1 MDKEMEGWS
10 GERWPR
16 SNWQEGRCETTRIE
30 SRLSEWICSV
40 LDLTFWGRE
49 YDFEKLWSISK
60 IWDWWEEV
68 ILYLR
73 ETLYNAPL
81 GRQKVVCTYVC
92 SEPPCSVTTRWE
104 EPPGVGTPHFLN
116 SRLQL
121 WLWMWGFSQ
130 VRICCCQWIFAF
142 ERKCFFF
149 SHIQTFSCR
158 SSHSSSSHKQSRS
171 IRGTKVSMWWDF
183 SKYTAVAPL
192 RQPGLSKPSYYCTQM
207 EMLQALGGSV
217 LCCVCHMLTH
227 KILTQGPK
235 GKHFEGL

>member
-16 SNWQEGRCETTRIE
+16 GNWQEGRCETTRIE

-60 IWDWWEEV
+60 IWDWWGEV

-92 SEPPCSVTTRWE
+92 SEPPCCHDSLGGATGGWNTSFSELTSPTLAVD
-104 EPPGVGTPHFLN
+104 VGF
-116 SRLQL
+116 
-121 WLWMWGFSQ
+121 FS
-130 VRICCCQWIFAF
+130 CQDLLLPVDFCLR
-142 ERKCFFF
+142 EKMFFF

-207 EMLQALGGSV
+207 EMLRALGGSV